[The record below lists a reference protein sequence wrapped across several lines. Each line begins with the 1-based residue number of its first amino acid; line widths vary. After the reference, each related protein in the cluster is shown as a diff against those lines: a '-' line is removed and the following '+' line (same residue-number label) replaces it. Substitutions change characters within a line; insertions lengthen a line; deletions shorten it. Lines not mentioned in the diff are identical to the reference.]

1 MIQGQAFQNN
11 TSNPLCIQYVS
22 VAAAGFDGAV
32 LDCYSI
38 SQNLNEVFLV
48 VCTSCKSISCRNG
61 MIVQI
66 QSYSFSCNV
75 QLFSELNIL
84 GQSNGLIYYGRRS
97 CERFLQAFISFSTN
111 SSNIVIAGAIVDGDI
126 ISSNIAGY
134 CGIFNLYSCR
144 ARCHIS
150 IYFYFRKFK
159 TGTIWTILKVD
170 ITVDSCIFRVDS
182 NFLVSCFIYSNCIST
197 IRCLYGSSININSY
211 LSVLRACINCSISHI
226 AGSITSIS
234 SIATT
239 CARYSSS
246 ININSSSICRDASCS
261 AARNRTIINGQS
273 SLLRVI
279 NRIVRCRGQSSS
291 INCNCRS

>member
-32 LDCYSI
+32 FDCYAI

-61 MIVQI
+61 MLVQI
-66 QSYSFSCNV
+66 QSYSCSCNV

-84 GQSNGLIYYGRRS
+84 GQSNGLIYCVRRS

-134 CGIFNLYSCR
+134 CGIFNLYCCR
-144 ARCHIS
+144 VRCHIS

-170 ITVDSCIFRVDS
+170 ITVDFSLANSHRNLILSSFVYSDCATVFCCRKCTTCNSSVD
-182 NFLVSCFIYSNCIST
+182 
-197 IRCLYGSSININSY
+197 
-211 LSVLRACINCSISHI
+211 
-226 AGSITSIS
+226 GSILSTQIDDSTVHICCTITTWSTS
-234 SIATT
+234 
-239 CARYSSS
+239 
-246 ININSSSICRDASCS
+246 
-261 AARNRTIINGQS
+261 
-273 SLLRVI
+273 
-279 NRIVRCRGQSSS
+279 
-291 INCNCRS
+291 